1 MATATTK
8 SAYAYTDV
16 RYTATR
22 VSPTRAAV
30 KFESRTRFADVANGG
45 GSGSDGN
52 NVSFFSFYVAAG
64 LSINDSNWKPNL
76 TPSLSSSGDLRHSS
90 TQSYKTGCEY
100 NKWLKH
106 DNSMI
111 YEPSWMPNNDYI
123 TFVDKRVAVEPS
135 DTGVD
140 FQFALIRPD
149 SPSTSAA
156 EDLRWFR
163 FTKTYTDAI
172 RAYNDPTSPTITS
185 LTINNDNHAA
195 FNRSGTKISVS
206 WEASKIDSLAS
217 LSSYSVS
224 AKVGSKT
231 VLVGTT
237 TSRSMT
243 FDTDKLGF
251 TVASGTTVTV
261 LVRAK
266 DSFDRQSSSASN
278 TITLKAYS
286 PTAPSIT
293 SYTITNDNHFAFNL
307 SGNNLSLSWSA
318 SSGGSTATIANYIV
332 TYKVGSVEKSFTT
345 TSLTMTRST
354 SSLGF
359 TVAANTVVSA
369 RVTAVDNFG
378 STTSGSWSSITLKFY
393 PPPAPTAPVTTSYTI
408 TNDNHLAFSK
418 SGNNLS
424 LSWSASSG
432 GSILGSTAT
441 IANYIVTYKVG
452 SVEKSFTTTSLT
464 MTRST
469 SSLGFTVAANTVVSA
484 RVTAVDNFGSTTSGS
499 WSSITLKAYRPTA
512 PTVVTATPNRVS
524 ILDVTDPSAIEV
536 SWEGATGVSAEIAG
550 YRLVVRRKRD
560 GIISTVGRIETKVVA
575 SVLTGVP
582 ESRSDD
588 ILWFNVIT
596 IDEFGVES
604 SSTSSNAVPVFGA
617 VMSVRGANRWDDGIV
632 YYHNGTAW
640 REAQEVLVYD
650 GSSWRSM

>member
-378 STTSGSWSSITLKFY
+378 STTSGSWSSITLK
-393 PPPAPTAPVTTSYTI
+393 
-408 TNDNHLAFSK
+408 
-418 SGNNLS
+418 
-424 LSWSASSG
+424 
-432 GSILGSTAT
+432 
-441 IANYIVTYKVG
+441 
-452 SVEKSFTTTSLT
+452 
-464 MTRST
+464 
-469 SSLGFTVAANTVVSA
+469 
-484 RVTAVDNFGSTTSGS
+484 
-499 WSSITLKAYRPTA
+499 AYRPTA